1 MVLTFY
7 AVVVDY
13 YAEIIKIKKN
23 KIMPLRKESFPIMKG
38 LKVFVEVLKK
48 QDSIVII
55 SDLTIVLCRS
65 LSGKINY
72 RKTIIIVVDMTVK

>member
-55 SDLTIVLCRS
+55 SDLTIV
-65 LSGKINY
+65 
-72 RKTIIIVVDMTVK
+72 

>member
-38 LKVFVEVLKK
+38 LKVFVEILKK

-55 SDLTIVLCRS
+55 SDLTIVLCRTFR
-65 LSGKINY
+65 GKINY
-72 RKTIIIVVDMTVK
+72 RKAV

>member
-7 AVVVDY
+7 TVVVDY

-23 KIMPLRKESFPIMKG
+23 KIMPLRKESFPIMERAE
-38 LKVFVEVLKK
+38 VFVEVLKK

-55 SDLTIVLCRS
+55 SDLTIVLCGTFR
-65 LSGKINY
+65 GKINY
-72 RKTIIIVVDMTVK
+72 RKTV

>member
-48 QDSIVII
+48 QDSIVVI
-55 SDLTIVLCRS
+55 SDLTIVLCGTLR
-65 LSGKINY
+65 GKINY
-72 RKTIIIVVDMTVK
+72 RKAV

>member
-55 SDLTIVLCRS
+55 SDLTIVLCGS

>member
-38 LKVFVEVLKK
+38 AEVFVEVLKK

-55 SDLTIVLCRS
+55 SDLTIVLCGS